1 MDKMK
6 VVYSPNTVFSQQKSL
21 SPYGKLIRK
30 LRIDRNINQKE
41 HAYLLGVSPTFL
53 SGIEKGKKAISMD
66 IINKTIAVL
75 NLTSNEEK
83 QLIEAIS
90 KQAPFSIKI
99 TPKNEDEALVALLFA
114 QAIQKNTLDRDKLKD
129 FLREN

>member
-83 QLIEAIS
+83 QLS